1 MNMSKCEVIRKVLF
15 QYLTVALVGCALV
28 RPVHAQNAAKEAV
41 PTYGDPS
48 VAIDKRV
55 DDLVS
60 RMTLEEKVLQMQ
72 HTAPA
77 IPRLGIPSYDWWS
90 EALHGIARSGYATV
104 FPQAIGMAATWDTH
118 LVRRE
123 AQVIATETRA
133 KFNQAQR
140 EGNHSIFYGLTLWSP
155 NINIFRDPR
164 WGRGQETYGEDP
176 FLTAKLGVAFVTGL
190 QGDDPKYLKTVAT
203 PKHYAVHSGPETER
217 HGFNVNVSPH
227 DLEDTYLPAFRA
239 TVAEGHADSV
249 MCAYNAIDGAPAC
262 ANTFLLEKTLR
273 EAWGFQGYV
282 TSDCGAVGDITTGH
296 HFTPD
301 NEHGSAVAVQ
311 AGTDT
316 TCGDEYVALVKA
328 VHDGLIRESEI
339 DTAVKRLFT
348 ARFRLGLFD
357 PPGAVPFNQIPMS
370 QDDSPAHRQLALQ
383 AARESMVLLK
393 NQDQVLPLKSSIGTI
408 AVVGP
413 NAESLAA
420 LEGNYNG
427 TPSHPVYPL
436 DGIRRLFEGKAK
448 VLYSQGSPYLEEVTI
463 PVPRTVFHAAAG
475 SSTPGLKAEYFSNM
489 GFSGQPV
496 LTRVDRQIQ
505 FDWDS
510 AVPVKGVP
518 MNAFSVRWT
527 GTLTPPGPGNYTFHV
542 PERDWNPGGGKET
555 FRIYLDAKLMLDTTL
570 IEPATWTELGNK
582 EPQTTFQARF
592 EDTRAHAIRFEYI
605 HESHLFRGG
614 ATLSWQPPVD
624 VLRVEAVKVAQ
635 QADVVV
641 AFVGLSPNLEGEEM
655 PIRVPGFSGGDRT
668 DIGLP
673 RAQQDLLEA
682 LEATGKPLVVV
693 LMNGSPLAVN
703 WAEQHAAAILEAW
716 YPGEEGG
723 TAIAE
728 TLAGT
733 NNPGGRLPLTFY
745 ASLDQLPPFDDYS
758 MQKRTYRYFGGKP
771 LYAFGYGLSYA
782 SFAYSNLRL
791 SSETLQA
798 GQPLTV
804 EADVRNT
811 TGISADE
818 VAELYLECPLSSG
831 APLRA
836 LKGFERV
843 HLAPGE
849 TRHVAFKLN
858 PRDLS
863 QVTEKG
869 EHRIMPGS
877 YTVFVGGSQPTEGAP
892 GLEAKLQITGEV
904 KLPR

>member
-1 MNMSKCEVIRKVLF
+1 MDTRGCEIAHGITF
-15 QYLTVALVGCALV
+15 QFLIVVAVVCSLVW
-28 RPVHAQNAAKEAV
+28 PVQAQNEARKTAPV
-41 PTYGDPS
+41 YSDPS

-60 RMTLEEKVLQMQ
+60 RMTLEEKVRQMQ

-104 FPQAIGMAATWDTH
+104 FPQAMGMAATWDTQ
-118 LVRRE
+118 LVRQE
-123 AQVIATETRA
+123 AGVIATETRA
-133 KFNQAQR
+133 KYNQAQR
-140 EGNHSIFYGLTLWSP
+140 EGNHSIYYGLTLWSP

-176 FLTAKLGVAFVTGL
+176 YLTSRLGVAFVTGL
-190 QGDDPKYLKTVAT
+190 QGNDPKYPKTVAT
-203 PKHYAVHSGPETER
+203 PKHYAVHSGPETKR

-227 DLEDTYLPAFRA
+227 DLEETYLPAFRA
-239 TVAEGHADSV
+239 SVAEGHADSV

-262 ANTFLLEKTLR
+262 ANTYLLDKTLR
-273 EAWGFQGYV
+273 QAWHFQGYV
-282 TSDCGAVGDITTGH
+282 TSDCGAVGDITFGH

-301 NEHGSAVAVQ
+301 NAHGSALAVK

-328 VHDGLIRESEI
+328 VHDGLISEAQI

-348 ARFRLGLFD
+348 ARFRLGMFD
-357 PPGAVPFNQIPMS
+357 PPASVSFNQIPFS
-370 QDDSPAHRQLALQ
+370 ENDSPQHRQLALL
-383 AARESMVLLK
+383 AAREAMVLLK
-393 NQDQVLPLKSSIGTI
+393 NQDQVLPLKSSVKTI

-436 DGIRRLFEGKAK
+436 DGIRKLFERKVK
-448 VLYSQGSPYLEEVTI
+448 VLYSQGSPYVEELPI
-463 PVPRTVFHAAAG
+463 PVPRTVFHAAG
-475 SSTPGLKAEYFSNM
+475 GTSTPGLKAEYFSNM
-489 GFSGQPV
+489 DFSGQPV
-496 LTRVDRQIQ
+496 VTRTDPQIQ
-505 FDWDS
+505 FDWNS
-510 AVPVKGVP
+510 AAPVKGVP
-518 MNAFSVRWT
+518 MNAFAVRWT
-527 GTLTPPGPGNYTFHV
+527 GTLTPPGPGDYTFSV
-542 PERDWNPGGGKET
+542 PKPEWNPAGGKEV
-555 FRIYLDAKLMLDTTL
+555 FRVYLDAKLVLDTTL
-570 IEPATWTELGNK
+570 LEPTRWTKVGKK
-582 EPQTTFQARF
+582 EPQTTFQTHF
-592 EDTRAHAIRFEYI
+592 EDTAAHSFRLEYV
-605 HESHLFRGG
+605 HQSPLFGAG
-614 ATLSWQPPVD
+614 ATLSWKPPVAL
-624 VLRVEAVKVAQ
+624 LRQEAAKIAE

-641 AFVGLSPNLEGEEM
+641 AFVGLSPELEGEEM
-655 PIRVPGFSGGDRT
+655 PIHVPGFSGGDRT

-673 RAQQDLLEA
+673 QIQQDLLEA
-682 LEATGKPLVVV
+682 LAATGKPLVIV
-693 LMNGSPLAVN
+693 LMNGSALAVN
-703 WAEQHAAAILEAW
+703 WAAEHAAAILEAW

-728 TLAGT
+728 TLAGA
-733 NNPGGRLPLTFY
+733 NNPGGRLPVTFY
-745 ASLDQLPPFDDYS
+745 ASLDQVPPFDDYS
-758 MQKRTYRYFGGKP
+758 MRGRTYRYFAGQP

-791 SSETLQA
+791 SSEKLQA
-798 GQPLTV
+798 GQPLTL

-811 TGISADE
+811 AGISGDE
-818 VAELYLECPLSSG
+818 VAELYLTYPQSPG

-836 LKGFERV
+836 LKSFQRI

-849 TRHVAFKLN
+849 IRHVAFKLN

-863 QVTEKG
+863 QVTEEG
-869 EHRIMPGS
+869 EHRIMPGN
-877 YTVFVGGSQPTEGAP
+877 YTVFVGGRQPTDGVR
-892 GLEAKLQITGEV
+892 GLEAKFQITGEV